1 MSEERRRTGVNYRKK
16 INKFQAYINVKKKQ
30 YSLGYFD
37 TYEEAVKARK
47 KAELNVGDEF
57 LDWYR
62 SYSVQYR
69 QQKKVKTNTSGQTG
83 VSFCKRWNKFQT
95 HISVNG
101 KLYFLGNYKSYYDA
115 VKARKEAELH
125 YGKDFL
131 SWYQS
136 RSAAQNVSGS
146 DSSDPIKTSENK
158 ICLVCGKEYYNKNK
172 YCCSR
177 SCYARFRQNYKTC
190 VICGKAFDCPPS
202 SAKICCSKDCSL
214 AWKKIQHDIGI
225 YDGVT
230 ENFNECRRE
239 YIKTHTGEKFHN
251 AKSWKIQ
258 SPSGDIYECVNL
270 MDFIKT
276 HQEMFDG
283 TVKQAFN
290 GFNRMKQ
297 TQKGTRK
304 KGKSY
309 QWKGWRLLEWSDE
322 TVSEKSK
329 A

>member
-1 MSEERRRTGVNYRKK
+1 MSEDRCRTGVSYRKK
-16 INKFQAYINVKKKQ
+16 LNKFQAYINVKKKQ

-101 KLYFLGNYKSYYDA
+101 KLYFLGNYKAYYDA

-125 YGKDFL
+125 LGNNFL

-136 RSAAQNVSGS
+136 RSSATQNINKS
-146 DSSDPIKTSENK
+146 DHVNRTENK
-158 ICLVCGKEYYNKNK
+158 TCPVCGKSYHTKNK

-177 SCYARFRQNYKTC
+177 SCYALFRQNYKTC
-190 VICGKAFDCPPS
+190 IVCGKTFACSPS
-202 SAKICCSKDCSL
+202 STKICCSKNCAL
-214 AWKKIQHDIGI
+214 AWKKIQHA
-225 YDGVT
+225 
-230 ENFNECRRE
+230 N
-239 YIKTHTGEKFHN
+239 
-251 AKSWKIQ
+251 S
-258 SPSGDIYECVNL
+258 
-270 MDFIKT
+270 
-276 HQEMFDG
+276 
-283 TVKQAFN
+283 
-290 GFNRMKQ
+290 
-297 TQKGTRK
+297 
-304 KGKSY
+304 
-309 QWKGWRLLEWSDE
+309 
-322 TVSEKSK
+322 
-329 A
+329 